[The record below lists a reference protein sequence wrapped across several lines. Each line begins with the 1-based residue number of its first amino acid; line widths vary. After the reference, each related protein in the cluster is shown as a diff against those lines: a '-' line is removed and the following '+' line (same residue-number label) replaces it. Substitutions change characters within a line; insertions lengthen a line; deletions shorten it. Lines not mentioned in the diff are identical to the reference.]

1 MEHVLKEISFDLLYP
16 RAAVSVDMGQGRDRL
31 RGVTTYAGSTFYSI
45 IIFNTIRK
53 HQIKYPNFGQKKK
66 KNFFER
72 LQCIYNSSH
81 PDFYDQVPLKNSQKG
96 IQESK
101 EHSYSS
107 EDPKHNS
114 AMVQTWLIK
123 NWSHLMEHR
132 TTSCLKRL

>member
-66 KNFFER
+66 KTFLKDCSASTTHHIQSFMTKSLSRILKKVYKNQKNIVTR
-72 LQCIYNSSH
+72 LKTLSIILQWCRH
-81 PDFYDQVPLKNSQKG
+81 G
-96 IQESK
+96 
-101 EHSYSS
+101 
-107 EDPKHNS
+107 
-114 AMVQTWLIK
+114 
-123 NWSHLMEHR
+123 
-132 TTSCLKRL
+132 